1 MTRSDYLTIAIVGAC
16 LVALVIL
23 IIRFSRISD
32 EPAPLP
38 IEPDFPENFE
48 DTLYQDTLDDPYA
61 YTDTLPLEEADV
73 SVPADAAAPKT
84 GKAPKPAVVP
94 DVRAESAPRLRS
106 SGDYLVLAGSFR
118 YKDHAE
124 AAARQLRKKGYSG
137 AKVELFNRGA
147 FANVLVDRFDSYSEA
162 QALVVQLRNDGV
174 YDAYVHRKR

>member
-32 EPAPLP
+32 EPVPLP
-38 IEPDFPENFE
+38 AEPDFPERFE

-61 YTDTLPLEEADV
+61 YTDTLPIEEAAV
-73 SVPADAAAPKT
+73 SVPADAAPKA
-84 GKAPKPAVVP
+84 GKAPKQAAVP
-94 DVRAESAPRLRS
+94 DVRPEPLPEPAP
-106 SGDYLVLAGSFR
+106 SGEYLVLAGSFR
-118 YKDHAE
+118 YMDHAE
-124 AAARQLRKKGYSG
+124 TAARQLRKKGYSG

-147 FANVLVDRFDSYSEA
+147 FANVLVDRFSSYDEA

>member
-23 IIRFSRISD
+23 IIRFSRIAD
-32 EPAPLP
+32 EPALP
-38 IEPDFPENFE
+38 PVEPDFPENFE

-61 YTDTLPLEEADV
+61 YTDTLPLEEAAV
-73 SVPADAAAPKT
+73 LQPADAAGSKAGRAPKSAA
-84 GKAPKPAVVP
+84 APN
-94 DVRAESAPRLRS
+94 VRSEPTPGLGS

-118 YKDHAE
+118 YRDHAE
-124 AAARQLRKKGYSG
+124 TVARQLRKKGYSG

-162 QALVVQLRNDGV
+162 QALVVQLKNDGV

>member
-32 EPAPLP
+32 TPALLP
-38 IEPDFPENFE
+38 AEPDFPESFE

-61 YTDTLPLEEADV
+61 YTDTLPAEEAVV
-73 SVPADAAAPKT
+73 SAPATVVPKA
-84 GKAPKPAVVP
+84 GKAPKQATAPEVRPEPA
-94 DVRAESAPRLRS
+94 SGGS
-106 SGDYLVLAGSFR
+106 SGEYLVLAGSFR
-118 YKDHAE
+118 YMDHAE
-124 AAARQLRKKGYSG
+124 TAARQLRKKGYRG

-147 FANVLVDRFDSYSEA
+147 FANVLVDRFGSYDEA